1 MTKRILICGLPGSG
15 KTTLAYELQQIFHN
29 CIVLDGDAVR
39 YATGNND
46 FTYDGRLKQTR
57 NMRDLAAML
66 QRQGFDIIAA
76 YVAPMHELREMFD
89 ADITIWMDTIVASTY
104 QDTNALWQDPT
115 HALLVFT
122 EWMPPGK
129 MAETTARAIEL
140 FRSRL

>member
-1 MTKRILICGLPGSG
+1 
-15 KTTLAYELQQIFHN
+15 
-29 CIVLDGDAVR
+29 VLDGDAVR

-76 YVAPMHELREMFD
+76 YVAPTHGLREMFD
-89 ADITIWMDTIVASTY
+89 ADITIWMDTIVAGPH

-115 HALLVFT
+115 HAHHVFA
-122 EWMPPGK
+122 EWMSPGK